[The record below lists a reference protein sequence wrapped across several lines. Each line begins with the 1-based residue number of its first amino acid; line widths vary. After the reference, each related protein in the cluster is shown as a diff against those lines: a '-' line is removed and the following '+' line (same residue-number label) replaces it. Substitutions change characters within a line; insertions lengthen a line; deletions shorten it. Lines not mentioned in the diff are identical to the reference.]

1 MGSFNTVNGKYYC
14 NQQQALTMKKAN
26 TCFNTAG
33 GRCCCNNVKV
43 LDTFMEGDCVVSIP
57 QAVGVV
63 ATNLMAIVVLLQVR
77 QSFNTASGRCCCN
90 PGDYVEVSG
99 QLSMKFQYRRR

>member
-63 ATNLMAIVVLLQVR
+63 ATAPAVIGMIIDSAKVSIPQAVGVVA
-77 QSFNTASGRCCCN
+77 T
-90 PGDYVEVSG
+90 YHH
-99 QLSMKFQYRRR
+99 YRHY